1 MKLASK
7 WIVIPYNSHV
17 NKTENSLTSKEKIEK
32 IVNNKNIVDIDK
44 LNLINQIINK
54 NITPP
59 QIIAEHKKEETYPNF
74 QFINDHI
81 QTNENKQENNIE
93 EEPKKKKKR
102 KTSSKPAKNSKETE
116 DLINKTFENIQHYL
130 PPTAATRNQTSQ
142 FIVPVV
148 HLDEITKKKKS
159 KKRKIKEQDEEE
171 EDVFQDANNEI
182 VIGNGIKWTQYVKK
196 KLTMK

>member
-81 QTNENKQENNIE
+81 QTNENIQENNIE
-93 EEPKKKKKR
+93 
-102 KTSSKPAKNSKETE
+102 KETVLVFNSFILWYIF
-116 DLINKTFENIQHYL
+116 DLGNKT
-130 PPTAATRNQTSQ
+130 T
-142 FIVPVV
+142 
-148 HLDEITKKKKS
+148 ITLLFH
-159 KKRKIKEQDEEE
+159 Q
-171 EDVFQDANNEI
+171 
-182 VIGNGIKWTQYVKK
+182 
-196 KLTMK
+196 